1 MDLHAFFIFLMVVEE
16 MSFTRAA
23 ERLYITQQSLSAH
36 IKRLESHYNVK
47 LFQRRPV
54 LKLTPAGE
62 TMVFYARQILE
73 SEQAMISQFA
83 DLNQQAAGILHL
95 GISPQRSSAFFP
107 GIWSRYHAEYR
118 NISVRLHNKLTDQ
131 LLEELQSS
139 QIDMMVGVDIPELSN
154 LTVVPLA
161 QEQLRCMIHENILKD
176 YFPTCWQDM
185 LRRYSQEGVDLI
197 ELKELPLI
205 LLSATNRFRR
215 PIDQLFR
222 KHNAIPHIS
231 LETSSHGLL
240 FQLGCQGSGIALV
253 NPLSMYEQMRLQ
265 GPLPERCHIF
275 LVRDLPESSVSL
287 AYRKDIEL
295 PQYAIGMVDAIV
307 EEFDYYTKFL
317 ERFTACPKDAAA
329 KC

>member
-1 MDLHAFFIFLMVVEE
+1 MDLHTFSIFLMVVEE

-54 LKLTPAGE
+54 LKLTPSGE
-62 TMVFYARQILE
+62 TMVFYVRQILE

-83 DLNQQAAGILHL
+83 DLNQQAAGILRL

-107 GIWSRYHAEYR
+107 GIWSRYHAEYG
-118 NISVRLHNKLTDQ
+118 NISVRLHNKLTNQ
-131 LLEELQSS
+131 SLEDLQSG
-139 QIDMMVGVDIPELSN
+139 QIDMMVGVDIPEVSN

-161 QEQLRCMIHENILKD
+161 QEQLRCIIHENVLKD
-176 YFPTCWQDM
+176 YFPSHWQEM
-185 LRRYSQEGVDLI
+185 LQRYTRDGVDLI

-205 LLSATNRFRR
+205 LLSSTNRFRQ

-222 KHNAIPHIS
+222 RHNAIPHIS
-231 LETSSHGLL
+231 LESSSHGLL
-240 FQLGCQGSGIALV
+240 FQLGCQGSGVALV
-253 NPLSMYEQMRLQ
+253 NPLSIYEQMRMQ
-265 GPLPERCHIF
+265 DPLPARCHTF
-275 LVRDLPESSVSL
+275 LVRDLPKIFVSL
-287 AYRKDIEL
+287 AYRKDFDL
-295 PQYAIGMVDAIV
+295 PQYAMGMVDAII

-317 ERFTACPKDAAA
+317 ERFSAYPDDISTQR
-329 KC
+329 

>member
-1 MDLHAFFIFLMVVEE
+1 MELNSFSIFLMVVEE

-23 ERLYITQQSLSAH
+23 ERLYITQQSLSGH
-36 IKRLESHYNVK
+36 IKRLEDHYNVK
-47 LFQRRPV
+47 LFRRRPV

-62 TMVFYARQILE
+62 TMAFYARQILDA
-73 SEQAMISQFA
+73 EQAMSSRFA
-83 DLNQQAAGILHL
+83 DLNQRAAGILRL

-118 NISVRLHNKLTDQ
+118 NISVRLHNKLTNQ
-131 LLEELQSS
+131 LLEDLQSG
-139 QIDMMVGVDIPELSN
+139 QIDMMVGVDIPELAN
-154 LTVVPLA
+154 LRVIPLA
-161 QEQLRCMIHENILKD
+161 REQLRCIIHEAVMKD
-176 YFPTCWQDM
+176 YFPTRWQDM
-185 LRRYSQEGVDLI
+185 LKRYAQEGVDLI
-197 ELKELPLI
+197 ELKDLPLI
-205 LLSATNRFRR
+205 LLSPTNRLRR

-265 GPLPERCHIF
+265 GPLPARCHTF
-275 LVRDLPESSVSL
+275 LVRNLPKNSVSL

-295 PQYAIGMVDAIV
+295 PQYAMGMVDAIV
-307 EEFDYYTKFL
+307 EEFDYYTRFL
-317 ERFTACPKDAAA
+317 ERFTFGSEAAFT
-329 KC
+329 